1 MISHRANWRSDLKSV
16 QLFAV
21 TESGPLPLPI
31 PDHVNHVNDL
41 YDPLPVGVYTAL
53 CTFEHNKFLHLEDH
67 LDRLD
72 QSMKLSGWDYTLDR
86 LTLRQCLHQVC
97 TDYPMFNARVRL
109 DVLVEI
115 ADMLETDSRV
125 LIGLSPFEPLPR
137 SLYEE
142 GVRVGIASKLSRE
155 QPQIKKAAFVFER
168 RKYIEDNPAY
178 YECLMMDDEGRILE
192 GLTSNFYG
200 VRGGVLWTAS
210 QGMLEG
216 IARKIVLHVAND
228 LSIPVRFEPVRL
240 DEIGTLDE
248 AAISSSSR
256 AIIPIVQIGD
266 QVVGSGR
273 PGPLT
278 GELLRAY
285 NAYVRETIRLAIDE
299 TDET

>member
-31 PDHVNHVNDL
+31 PDHANHVNDL

-53 CTFEHNKFLHLEDH
+53 CTFEHNKFLHLGDH

-97 TDYPMFNARVRL
+97 TNYPMFNARVRL

-125 LIGLSPFEPLPR
+125 LIGLSPFEPLPS

-142 GVRVGIASKLSRE
+142 GVRIGIASKLSRE

-168 RKYIEDNPAY
+168 RKYIEDNPTY

-200 VRGGVLWTAS
+200 VRGGVLLTAG

-256 AIIPIVQIGD
+256 AIIPIIQIGD
-266 QVVGSGR
+266 QVVGNGR
-273 PGPLT
+273 PGPIT
-278 GELLRAY
+278 GELLKAY

-299 TDET
+299 TDEI

>member
-1 MISHRANWRSDLKSV
+1 MRSV

-21 TESGPLPLPI
+21 TESGPISLPI
-31 PDHVNHVNDL
+31 PDYANHVNDL

-97 TDYPMFNARVRL
+97 TNYPIFNARVRL

-192 GLTSNFYG
+192 GLTSNFFG
-200 VRGGVLWTAS
+200 VRGGVLWTAG

-240 DEIGTLDE
+240 DEIGALDE

-256 AIIPIVQIGD
+256 AIIPIIQIGD
-266 QVVGSGR
+266 QVVGNGR

-278 GELLRAY
+278 GELLKAY

-299 TDET
+299 TDEN